1 MEQEVNVK
9 LKIITDGKYCGIDYE
24 TGHCD
29 FFPPGEV
36 GLTSCILFRWQPLER
51 CLGGGPL
58 RCAECVAA
66 TNGIQEEPK

>member
-9 LKIITDGKYCGIDYE
+9 LKIITDGKYCGDRCRWYE
-24 TGHCD
+24 YHI
-29 FFPPGEV
+29 PGR
-36 GLTSCILFRWQPLER
+36 CNPRWCRLYSASIEE

-58 RCAECVAA
+58 RRAECVAA